1 MRLPPLHTFRTTDA
15 PRDHMTTKHRTA
27 TATLCAAAFTFSLAG
42 CEAQKSSNP
51 LSPSVAGPIPG
62 VNITAPKLV
71 EPAQGFKYKESQQP
85 IKLVIENATSN
96 GVRPVSYMFE
106 VATDVDFNSKV
117 YARSGVPAGDNGR
130 TSVQIDRLDLGRAY
144 YWRAKA
150 DDGANA
156 SQFSA
161 SQFEVLPKPQLNA
174 PGLVSP
180 INNERVASRRPTLT
194 VNNSDHNAAVASL
207 NYEFQVA
214 TNQSFGT
221 LVAGGMSDE
230 GGGQTTFVS
239 QADLASNVQHF
250 WRVRST
256 DGETT
261 SAWAP
266 TQTFLTPAAP
276 SPSPTP
282 PPGPGNGGSC
292 ASNDGDAIIRCVGA
306 AYPDKTAAGV
316 SLDQRI
322 ANMEFIRD
330 RVIEAGICGGLDLAW
345 NKKRGTG
352 PHSSDALVWRHNGID
367 DVVDI
372 GSAYDDTSR
381 PLGLQWAIV
390 AGPPGYDPYPHPT
403 CR

>member
-15 PRDHMTTKHRTA
+15 PRDHMTKHRTA
-27 TATLCAAAFTFSLAG
+27 TAALCAALTFALAG

-51 LSPSVAGPIPG
+51 LSPSVAGPIAG
-62 VNITAPKLV
+62 VNITAPKLI

-85 IKLVIENATSN
+85 IKLVLENATSN
-96 GVRPVSYMFE
+96 GVRPVAYMFE
-106 VATDVDFNSKV
+106 VATDADFNSKV

-150 DDGANA
+150 DDGANS

-161 SQFEVLPKPQLNA
+161 SQFEVLPKPLLVA
-174 PGLVSP
+174 PLIYSP
-180 INNERVASRRPTLT
+180 VNNERVASRRPTLT
-194 VNNSDHNAAVASL
+194 VNDSERNAAVGALS
-207 NYEFQVA
+207 YEFQIATDQAFGKIVA
-214 TNQSFGT
+214 
-221 LVAGGMSDE
+221 AGVSGE
-230 GGGQTTFVS
+230 APGQTTFTS
-239 QADLASNVQHF
+239 SADLATDLQHF
-250 WRVRST
+250 WRARAG

-261 SAWAP
+261 SLWAP
-266 TQTFLTPAAP
+266 TQTFRTPLPVAAP
-276 SPSPTP
+276 P
-282 PPGPGNGGSC
+282 PNPGPGNGGSC
-292 ASNDGDAIIRCVGA
+292 ASNNGDAIVRCIGA

-316 SLDQRI
+316 SRDQRI

-352 PHSSDALVWRHNGID
+352 PHSIDAIAWRHNGID
-367 DVVDI
+367 DVVDL
-372 GSAYDDTSR
+372 GAAYDDTSR

-390 AGPPGYDPYPHPT
+390 AGPPGYDPYPRPT
-403 CR
+403 CK